1 MRSARPGYYYF
12 FFPDKEM
19 NESMQAIQLFSMKR
33 YCDLFFVF
41 FGSVEKAECFARGN
55 KRDRTTGRL
64 HRTNNQSGLKRME
77 EASLSFDNLI
87 YSPVDKQS
95 GKMNSHGE
103 IILLCL

>member
-1 MRSARPGYYYF
+1 MGGDPWKKRNVLRG
-12 FFPDKEM
+12 
-19 NESMQAIQLFSMKR
+19 AI
-33 YCDLFFVF
+33 
-41 FGSVEKAECFARGN
+41 N
-55 KRDRTTGRL
+55 TTGRL

-103 IILLCL
+103 IILLRL